1 MATTQNSYTGD
12 GTNKL
17 FSITFPYLEATDV
30 DVYLNGVLQTITT
43 QYTFANLT
51 TIEFVVAPVNGATI
65 LLVRSTDDSELQAT
79 FFPGS
84 SIRASDLNSDFDQL
98 LYLGQESSN
107 IAAAATTTSNTA
119 LINSNTAISTAN
131 AAVSTANTASSNASA
146 AVSTANSA
154 VSTANSAVSTAN
166 AAAVTA
172 GNAVSTANSAVSTA
186 NSAVS
191 TANGAVVT
199 ANAATATANQAAIDA
214 AAAVSTANTAS
225 SNASAAVSTANSAVS
240 TANGAVS
247 TANNADANASIAVST
262 ANSAVINAN
271 SAISTANGA
280 VSTANSAV
288 TTANAAIAAVANAV
302 AYTPVV
308 DLAALA
314 LLTPNDGDFFEL
326 TDSTG
331 ADTDP
336 SITGVPVGLIGAAG
350 LTFRLRYDDPPAEYV
365 FLGYFANDSE
375 TRYLKTGTGTVTSTN
390 ILDGTIVDADINA
403 SAAIAGTKVSPDFG
417 SQTVQTTGIFSH
429 ALGTAT
435 APTVTFTGD
444 TNTGIYSPGAD
455 QLAISTNGVQR
466 VLFDAAGNITLS
478 ADADNTGAASAINFN
493 IDGVEACDIN
503 NAGYIRFNKTN
514 FSGGGVC
521 TQQLDSVL
529 NLGGGA
535 NTLTSGI
542 NLALSGPDRVSDVGY
557 LMRWNTTPLYQWNK
571 TLDVHSWNT
580 GGSERM
586 RIDALGRIGFG
597 SSGLGGANGVHR
609 FAGSVT
615 GNVSAVGASYNYTIQ
630 PDASTLPANL
640 QVNAN
645 TASNS
650 GTPYT
655 ITNVRYFVAQ
665 QGTFNADSTVTTQA
679 GFTAASNLTGA
690 ATNNIGFRGQ
700 LAAATG
706 RWNAYMDGTAA
717 NYFAGQVQLA
727 TGTNVL
733 PSLAAFGDT
742 NTGLFFPAADTVG
755 LVTNG
760 AEHLRIRSNGAIG
773 LGTTAPAA
781 TAHIGGN
788 TIVSNV
794 NVAGASYDSVSFSVA
809 GEELNPSSL
818 FFSPDGRKM
827 FVMGTS
833 GDDVNEYTLSTP
845 WVVSSA
851 TYVTVF
857 SVAAQDDTPSGFFF
871 RADGLKMYVVG
882 SQNDTVYQY
891 ALTTPW
897 SIATASYE
905 SKSFSVA
912 TQELTPNGLYFKP
925 DGLAMYVVGTTADT
939 VFQYTLSTAWDVSTA
954 SLLQSFS
961 VAAQETTP
969 QELSFTP
976 DGTRM
981 FVLGNTGDDVT
992 IYNLTTPWDIT
1003 TAAHVT
1009 QFSVAAQE
1017 NVPTGLFVKPD
1028 GTKFY
1033 IVGTTNDTVYQYT
1046 IPSAQIDLTGTTR
1059 LNGDV
1064 EVAQNIDVAGEYR
1077 QGGYGGTLC
1086 RAWVNFNGTGTVAI
1100 RASYNVSSITDNG
1113 VGDYTVNFATAMAD
1127 ANYTVV
1133 TRVKGT
1139 DSTSAVGGE
1148 RLLGHAITRTTG
1160 NFKLFVTE
1168 ASASSVRDAALA
1180 DAVIFR

>member
-1 MATTQNSYTGD
+1 
-12 GTNKL
+12 
-17 FSITFPYLEATDV
+17 
-30 DVYLNGVLQTITT
+30 
-43 QYTFANLT
+43 
-51 TIEFVVAPVNGATI
+51 
-65 LLVRSTDDSELQAT
+65 
-79 FFPGS
+79 
-84 SIRASDLNSDFDQL
+84 
-98 LYLGQESSN
+98 
-107 IAAAATTTSNTA
+107 
-119 LINSNTAISTAN
+119 
-131 AAVSTANTASSNASA
+131 
-146 AVSTANSA
+146 
-154 VSTANSAVSTAN
+154 
-166 AAAVTA
+166 
-172 GNAVSTANSAVSTA
+172 
-186 NSAVS
+186 
-191 TANGAVVT
+191 
-199 ANAATATANQAAIDA
+199 
-214 AAAVSTANTAS
+214 
-225 SNASAAVSTANSAVS
+225 
-240 TANGAVS
+240 
-247 TANNADANASIAVST
+247 
-262 ANSAVINAN
+262 
-271 SAISTANGA
+271 
-280 VSTANSAV
+280 
-288 TTANAAIAAVANAV
+288 
-302 AYTPVV
+302 
-308 DLAALA
+308 
-314 LLTPNDGDFFEL
+314 
-326 TDSTG
+326 
-331 ADTDP
+331 
-336 SITGVPVGLIGAAG
+336 
-350 LTFRLRYDDPPAEYV
+350 
-365 FLGYFANDSE
+365 
-375 TRYLKTGTGTVTSTN
+375 
-390 ILDGTIVDADINA
+390 
-403 SAAIAGTKVSPDFG
+403 
-417 SQTVQTTGIFSH
+417 
-429 ALGTAT
+429 
-435 APTVTFTGD
+435 
-444 TNTGIYSPGAD
+444 
-455 QLAISTNGVQR
+455 
-466 VLFDAAGNITLS
+466 VLFDAAGNIFLS
-478 ADADNTGAASAINFN
+478 ADADNTGAASSINFN
-493 IDGVEACDIN
+493 IDGLEACDIS
-503 NAGYIRFNKTN
+503 APSGTLRFRKTN
-514 FSGGGVC
+514 FAQAGVC
-521 TQQLDSVL
+521 TQELDNFL
-529 NLGGGA
+529 GLGGGA
-535 NTLTSGI
+535 NTQNSGI
-542 NLALSGPDRVSDVGY
+542 NLTLSGPDRVSDVGY
-557 LMRWNTTPLYQWNK
+557 LMRWNTTVLYQWNK
-571 TLDVHSWNT
+571 TIDVHTWNT

-655 ITNVRYFVAQ
+655 ISNVRYFVAQ

-679 GFTAASNLTGA
+679 GFVATSNLTGA
-690 ATNNIGFRGQ
+690 TNNFGFRGS
-700 LAAATG
+700 LAAAAG

-733 PSLAAFGDT
+733 PSLAAAGDT

-781 TAHIGGN
+781 TAHVGGN

-794 NVAGASYDSVSFSVA
+794 NLAGASYDSVSFSVA

-827 FVMGTS
+827 FVMGFT

-925 DGLAMYVVGTTADT
+925 DGLAMYVVGITADT

-961 VAAQETTP
+961 VAAQEANP
-969 QELSFTP
+969 QDLSFTA

-981 FVLGNTGDDVT
+981 FVLGAGGDDVT
-992 IYNLTTPWDIT
+992 IYNLTTPWDIS

-1113 VGDYTVNFATAMAD
+1113 TGDYTVNFTTAMVD
-1127 ANYTVV
+1127 ANYSVAVSTGGTTTTASGSDLGNSGSNPSSTTSGVKV
-1133 TRVKGT
+1133 TTFGVGNQNKT
-1139 DSTSAVGGE
+1139 DMS
-1148 RLLGHAITRTTG
+1148 II
-1160 NFKLFVTE
+1160 
-1168 ASASSVRDAALA
+1168 SVA
-1180 DAVIFR
+1180 IFR